1 MNAERHPILFRV
13 YVLLHSYCKCFV
25 VINPSETDLQISM
38 VVKIKNKDF
47 KAYLD
52 STKIRDQSHTAFNRS

>member
-1 MNAERHPILFRV
+1 M
-13 YVLLHSYCKCFV
+13 
-25 VINPSETDLQISM
+25 INPSETDLQISM